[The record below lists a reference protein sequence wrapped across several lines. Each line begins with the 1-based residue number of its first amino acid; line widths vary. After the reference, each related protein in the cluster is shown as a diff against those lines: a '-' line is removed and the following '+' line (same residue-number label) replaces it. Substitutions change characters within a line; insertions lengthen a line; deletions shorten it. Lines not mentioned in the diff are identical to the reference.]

1 MRRLFTALV
10 LLLAVIAPA
19 GAAHAAPGDD
29 QWGFRGLVR
38 DGDRQPVSGATVE
51 VSSDGRVV
59 GADVSDGKGRWAILG
74 LAGPGAYTIKVR
86 TGGQTY
92 EVEKELVRSGTTLPV
107 QNLVISTS
115 DAPAP
120 VATLGDKLAQRAVSG
135 LNLGL
140 LIAIAAIGLSL
151 VFGTSRFTNFAH
163 GENVTFG
170 GIMGYV
176 FASLLHLPLPA
187 AAAAATVA
195 GAAFG
200 YLQDLGFWRPLRRK
214 GVSLVTLMIASIGAA
229 LALRSLFQFLY
240 GNGSRSLTREDWGT
254 VTLGPVIM
262 PATSYVAMGISVAVL
277 VGVGL
282 WLTFGRL
289 GKATRAV
296 ADNPALAGASGVDVD
311 KITRVVWVLS
321 GGLAALSG
329 VLLGVFNQVSYDMG
343 FNLLLLMFAAVILG
357 GLGTAFGTLAGAIVV
372 GLCTEILVLWIPA
385 DMKYVG
391 GLAVLVVVLLVRPQ
405 GIFGRRARIG

>member
-1 MRRLFTALV
+1 MALA
-10 LLLAVIAPA
+10 LLLAVLAPA

-38 DGDRQPVSGATVE
+38 DGERKPVTGAAVAVE
-51 VSSDGRVV
+51 SDGEVV
-59 GADVSDGKGRWAILG
+59 GTDVTDARGRWEILG
-74 LAGPGAYTIKVR
+74 LAGPGTYTVVVK
-86 TGGQTY
+86 TGGKTY

-107 QNLVISTS
+107 QNLVMSTS
-115 DAPAP
+115 DAPA
-120 VATLGDKLAQRAVSG
+120 VQASLGDKLAQRAVSG

-176 FASLLHLPLPA
+176 FASLAHLPLLL

-240 GNGSRSLTREDWGT
+240 GNGTRSLTREDWGT
-254 VTLGPVIM
+254 VRLGPVVM

-277 VGVGL
+277 VAVGV
-282 WLTFGRL
+282 WLKRGRI

-296 ADNPALAGASGVDVD
+296 ANNPALAGASGIDVD
-311 KITRVVWVLS
+311 RVTRIVWVLS

-391 GLAVLVVVLLVRPQ
+391 GLAVLVAVLLVRPQ
-405 GIFGRRARIG
+405 GLFGRQARIG